1 MHNDEAMKA
10 LLQNRRF
17 LYELL
22 FRVFATEPDEA
33 LLAVLRDDHVVGECA
48 YLDDTAGEETGAG
61 GVAAAGGDA
70 AVGGAAAVAGAACG
84 TALVEAARAVTVD
97 DLRSEYT
104 RQFIGPASLP
114 APPWESVFRAQK
126 PVLFQESTLAVRA
139 AYRAAGFKA
148 AGYPHEA
155 DDHLA
160 TELSFMAALA
170 EQTLAAVGAT
180 DDALAADGA
189 AIAADA
195 AAETSAERF
204 AVLVDAQRRFLDE
217 HLLVWIGEYA
227 SRLTDAARPRSVYAA
242 AASVAALVCRRDSDL
257 LAELAALD

>member
-1 MHNDEAMKA
+1 MHNDEAVKS

-22 FRVFATEPDEA
+22 FRVFAAEPDEA

-48 YLDDTAGEETGAG
+48 YLDDALIEEAG
-61 GVAAAGGDA
+61 AGGDA
-70 AVGGAAAVAGAACG
+70 ACGEGVVAAGDASGDAGAAGAACG
-84 TALVEAARAVTVD
+84 TALVEAARAATVD
-97 DLRSEYT
+97 GLRSEYT
-104 RQFIGPASLP
+104 HQFIGPASLP

-170 EQTLAAVGAT
+170 EQTLAAAEGADDSDGSGT
-180 DDALAADGA
+180 DGTAA
-189 AIAADA
+189 
-195 AAETSAERF
+195 SVERF
-204 AVLVDAQRRFLDE
+204 AVLVDVQRRFLDE
-217 HLLVWIGEYA
+217 HLLVWVDEYA
-227 SRLTDAARPRSVYAA
+227 FRLTDAAGPRSVYAA

>member
-61 GVAAAGGDA
+61 GVAAAG
-70 AVGGAAAVAGAACG
+70 AACG
-84 TALVEAARAVTVD
+84 MALVEAARAVTVD
-97 DLRSEYT
+97 DLHSEYT

-204 AVLVDAQRRFLDE
+204 AALVDAQRRFLDE